1 MPEINKDVIRKAL
14 EDELASLQ
22 VEDEVGAE
30 DLGTVH
36 LDQQSVGRL
45 SRMDAMQRQAMA
57 QANQRRR
64 TARKQRL
71 FAALGRLEEGE
82 YGYCTDCGEDVHPD
96 RLALDPAVALCISCA
111 RG

>member
-1 MPEINKDVIRKAL
+1 MPEINKDVIRKTL

-22 VEDEVGAE
+22 AEDEGGAE

-64 TARKQRL
+64 AARKAQTCKLPQLSAHMNSR
-71 FAALGRLEEGE
+71 
-82 YGYCTDCGEDVHPD
+82 D
-96 RLALDPAVALCISCA
+96 
-111 RG
+111 